1 MKFTLPLLTVVLI
14 ATNAVA
20 APIPGYGRRASD
32 NASNNNVLVSG
43 PTVDAQGKTH
53 DGTITKSDKTAIVG
67 ASNDLTG
74 AQGQVINAREYMP
87 FHGDRTRESIH
98 RPRSVAEQAYIMY
111 ERRSSYSVQGRG
123 IDVVGAKVNAD
134 GSVEEGKIVDNGL
147 DHDNVIGS
155 KNEQSA
161 AAGSP
166 VSTHYRRGT
175 SVVGPKVHADGSIED
190 GKIEENGLDHDDVI
204 DSKNEMQEN
213 AAAGAPVPGQ
223 YRRGT
228 SVVGPKVHADG
239 SIEAGQVGENGLDH
253 DEVVGAED
261 HVQHEA
267 AQRRGTLVK
276 GPVID
281 ADGTVHEGKVVQ
293 IDGPD
298 RVEPAEDHRTG
309 PTGAS
314 APPPSTPPPP
324 PPSTNAADTTTP
336 KKKVKSNI
344 KDTVHVS
351 NHDQTTNHSETVT
364 NDGAN
369 VDKGEDA
376 GESTQLAARR
386 QQLE

>member
-32 NASNNNVLVSG
+32 NATNNNVLISG

-74 AQGQVINAREYMP
+74 AQGQVINARGYMP
-87 FHGDRTRESIH
+87 FHGDRARESTH
-98 RPRSVAEQAYIMY
+98 RARSAAEEAYIMY
-111 ERRSSYSVQGRG
+111 ERRGSYSVQGRG
-123 IDVVGAKVNAD
+123 VDVVGAKVNAD
-134 GSVEEGKIVDNGL
+134 GSVEEGTIVDNGL

-155 KNEQSA
+155 KNEQNA
-161 AAGSP
+161 AAGAP

-190 GKIEENGLDHDDVI
+190 GKIEENGLDKDEVI
-204 DSKNEMQEN
+204 DSKNEIQEN

-228 SVVGPKVHADG
+228 SVVGPKVHTDG
-239 SIEAGQVGENGLDH
+239 TIEEGKVVENGLDH
-253 DEVVGAED
+253 DEVVGSED
-261 HVQHEA
+261 NVQHEA

-281 ADGTVHEGKVVQ
+281 ADGTVHEGKK
-293 IDGPD
+293 
-298 RVEPAEDHRTG
+298 A
-309 PTGAS
+309 
-314 APPPSTPPPP
+314 
-324 PPSTNAADTTTP
+324 
-336 KKKVKSNI
+336 KSNI
-344 KDTVHVS
+344 KDTVHVG
-351 NHDQTTNHSETVT
+351 NHDQTSDHSETVT

-386 QQLE
+386 RQLE